1 MTISISFEIHN
12 RAMCGIIEKLLSFQY
27 RCIKQFLGESS
38 VLSSTIR
45 LEGGAGY
52 WPGLCEERR
61 TTSATWKLERS
72 KGTGSDTLRV
82 KILGHV
88 YRVNFLRT
96 EILYGLSYFGVAE
109 EEYGKIPLLP
119 YILL

>member
-1 MTISISFEIHN
+1 MNHP
-12 RAMCGIIEKLLSFQY
+12 CFQALFAW
-27 RCIKQFLGESS
+27 R
-38 VLSSTIR
+38 
-45 LEGGAGY
+45 EGLVIGQGF
-52 WPGLCEERR
+52 EERR
-61 TTSATWKLERS
+61 TTFVTWKQERS

-109 EEYGKIPLLP
+109 EEYERILLLP
-119 YILL
+119 YSLL